1 MTDNK
6 EFPARSGSLPSWPAG
21 APGGKG
27 NKPVKSKLI
36 EKMAGSD
43 VPLNQAAVIA
53 VAEEVVETVTKKPA
67 RERQKRSQRKDAPS
81 EFVEKV
87 VTVNRVAK
95 VVKGGKR
102 FSFSALVVVGDL
114 KGRVGFALGKANEV
128 QDAIR
133 KGIVQAKKNFFKA
146 PLKGA
151 TIPHEVI
158 GHFGA
163 ARVLMK
169 PAMPGTGVIA
179 GGAVR
184 AICES
189 CGIKDILAKSL
200 GSDNSL
206 NVVRATMDGLEKL
219 MGSAENVG

>member
-1 MTDNK
+1 MENK
-6 EFPARSGSLPSWPAG
+6 EFKPKVVK
-21 APGGKG
+21 GK
-27 NKPVKSKLI
+27 VTEKSDVL
-36 EKMAGSD
+36 D
-43 VPLNQAAVIA
+43 VPLDKAAVVA
-53 VAEEVVETVTKKPA
+53 VAEEVIQTVKGPHTKRA
-67 RERQKRSQRKDAPS
+67 FKRSARQEGPQ

-87 VTVNRVAK
+87 VAVNRVAK

-114 KGRVGFALGKANEV
+114 KGRVGFAIGKANEV

-133 KGIVQAKKNFFKA
+133 KGIFQAKKNLFRVS
-146 PLKGA
+146 LKGT

-169 PAMPGTGVIA
+169 PAMPGTGVIS

-189 CGIKDILAKSL
+189 AGIKDILTKSL
-200 GSDNSL
+200 GSDNAI
-206 NVVRATMDGLEKL
+206 NVVRATAEGLKKL
-219 MGSAENVG
+219 IVAGANA

>member
-1 MTDNK
+1 MADNK
-6 EFPARSGSLPSWPAG
+6 EFKGGSL
-21 APGGKG
+21 
-27 NKPVKSKLI
+27 KSKLI
-36 EKMAGSD
+36 EKAGVSD
-43 VPLNQAAVIA
+43 VLLNPAAVVA
-53 VAEEVVETVTKKPA
+53 VAETVVENVTRRPSK
-67 RERQKRSQRKDAPS
+67 ERQKRAPRKDTPS
-81 EFVEKV
+81 EFAEKV

-102 FSFSALVVVGDL
+102 FSFSALVVVGDF
-114 KGRVGFALGKANEV
+114 KGRAGFALGKANEV

-133 KGIVQAKKNFFKA
+133 KGITQAKKNFFKVA
-146 PLKGA
+146 LKGT

-184 AICES
+184 AVCES

-206 NVVRATMDGLEKL
+206 NVVRATMNGLESL
-219 MGSAENVG
+219 IENPENAR

>member
-1 MTDNK
+1 MADNK
-6 EFPARSGSLPSWPAG
+6 DFK
-21 APGGKG
+21 GG
-27 NKPVKSKLI
+27 KPVKSKNPAA
-36 EKMAGSD
+36 E
-43 VPLNQAAVIA
+43 VPLNAAAVVA
-53 VAEEVVETVTKKPA
+53 VAEEVTESAPASRKPREKKRMP
-67 RERQKRSQRKDAPS
+67 RKEVQS
-81 EFVEKV
+81 EFIEKV

-102 FSFSALVVVGDL
+102 FSFSALVVVGDS

-133 KGIVQAKKNFFKA
+133 KGITAAKKNFFKA
-146 PLKGA
+146 PLKGT

-184 AICES
+184 AVCES

-206 NVVRATMDGLEKL
+206 NVVRATMDGLQSL
-219 MGSAENVG
+219 MENQNA

>member
-1 MTDNK
+1 MENK
-6 EFPARSGSLPSWPAG
+6 EFKPKIK
-21 APGGKG
+21 GKA
-27 NKPVKSKLI
+27 I
-36 EKMAGSD
+36 EKSD
-43 VPLNQAAVIA
+43 VLEVPLNQAAVVA
-53 VAEEVVETVTKKPA
+53 VTEEVVGTVKSPEY
-67 RERQKRSQRKDAPS
+67 RRQHRAPKRSQRQDTPQ

-87 VTVNRVAK
+87 VAVNRVAK

-133 KGIVQAKKNFFKA
+133 KGIFQAKKNLFIV
-146 PLKGA
+146 PVKGT

-158 GHFGA
+158 GEFGA

-169 PAMPGTGVIA
+169 PALPGTGVIS

-189 CGIKDILAKSL
+189 AGIKDILTKSL
-200 GSDNSL
+200 GSDNAI
-206 NVVRATMDGLEKL
+206 NVVRATVDGLRRL
-219 MGSAENVG
+219 VGGTVTNNA

>member
-1 MTDNK
+1 MENK
-6 EFPARSGSLPSWPAG
+6 DFK
-21 APGGKG
+21 GKA
-27 NKPVKSKLI
+27 KPVKTPKADL
-36 EKMAGSD
+36 ANQ
-43 VPLNQAAVIA
+43 PLNQAVVAAVT
-53 VAEEVVETVTKKPA
+53 EEVVEQVKERKP
-67 RERQKRSQRKDAPS
+67 SQRQRRPKRQEQTQQ
-81 EFVEKV
+81 EFSEKV
-87 VTVNRVAK
+87 VAVNRVAK

-102 FSFSALVVVGDL
+102 FSFSALVVIGDQ

-133 KGIVQAKKNFFKA
+133 KGIFQAKKN
-146 PLKGA
+146 LIRVQMKGT

-169 PAMPGTGVIA
+169 PAMPGTGVIS

-189 CGIKDILAKSL
+189 AGIKDILTKSL
-200 GSDNSL
+200 GSDNAI
-206 NVVRATMDGLEKL
+206 NVVRATVEGLKRL
-219 MGSAENVG
+219 IGSTDSVVG

>member
-1 MTDNK
+1 MENK
-6 EFPARSGSLPSWPAG
+6 EF
-21 APGGKG
+21 
-27 NKPVKSKLI
+27 KPKAKVKSAKTDRA
-36 EKMAGSD
+36 E
-43 VPLNQAAVIA
+43 VPLNAAAVVTA
-53 VAEEVVETVTKKPA
+53 TEEVVEQVRKPS
-67 RERQKRSQRKDAPS
+67 RSPRRISRQDSPQ

-87 VTVNRVAK
+87 VAVNRVAK

-102 FSFSALVVVGDL
+102 FSFSALVVIGDQ
-114 KGRVGFALGKANEV
+114 KGRVGYALGKANEV

-133 KGIVQAKKNFFKA
+133 KGIFQAKKNLFRVH
-146 PLKGA
+146 LKGT
-151 TIPHEVI
+151 TIPHEAI

-189 CGIKDILAKSL
+189 AGIKDILTKSL
-200 GSDNSL
+200 GSDNSI
-206 NVVRATMDGLEKL
+206 NVVRATSEGLQRL
-219 MGSAENVG
+219 MEAAPNA

>member
-1 MTDNK
+1 MENK
-6 EFPARSGSLPSWPAG
+6 DFPARGGSAS
-21 APGGKG
+21 GGKG
-27 NKPVKSKLI
+27 NKVSKTKPVKSDIL
-36 EKMAGSD
+36 E

-53 VAEEVVETVTKKPA
+53 VTEEVVEQVRKPSRA
-67 RERQKRSQRKDAPS
+67 PRRAQKRAEQSS

-87 VTVNRVAK
+87 VAVNRVAK

-102 FSFSALVVVGDL
+102 FSFSALVVIGDQ

-133 KGIVQAKKNFFKA
+133 KGIFQAKKNMIRVSM
-146 PLKGA
+146 KGT

-169 PAMPGTGVIA
+169 PAMPGTGVIS

-189 CGIKDILAKSL
+189 AGIKDILTKSL
-200 GSDNSL
+200 GSDNAI
-206 NVVRATMDGLEKL
+206 NVVRATVEGLSKL
-219 MGSAENVG
+219 MGSTDNAGQA

>member
-1 MTDNK
+1 MENK
-6 EFPARSGSLPSWPAG
+6 EFK
-21 APGGKG
+21 GKVKA
-27 NKPVKSKLI
+27 KPVKSDLV
-36 EKMAGSD
+36 D

-53 VAEEVVETVTKKPA
+53 VTEEVVEQVRKPSRA
-67 RERQKRSQRKDAPS
+67 PRRPQKRAEQSS

-87 VTVNRVAK
+87 VAVNRVAK

-133 KGIVQAKKNFFKA
+133 KGIFQAKKNLYLVT
-146 PLKGA
+146 LKGT

-169 PAMPGTGVIA
+169 PAMPGTGVIS

-189 CGIKDILAKSL
+189 AGIKDILTKSL
-200 GSDNSL
+200 GSDNAI
-206 NVVRATMDGLEKL
+206 NVVRATVEGLKRL
-219 MGSAENVG
+219 MGSTENAG

>member
-1 MTDNK
+1 MENK
-6 EFPARSGSLPSWPAG
+6 EF
-21 APGGKG
+21 
-27 NKPVKSKLI
+27 KPKTKIKTAVKSD
-36 EKMAGSD
+36 AVT
-43 VPLNQAAVIA
+43 VPLNQAAVVA
-53 VAEEVVETVTKKPA
+53 VTEEVVEATKPRSERP
-67 RERQKRSQRKDAPS
+67 RERKRSHRQHDQGPQ

-87 VTVNRVAK
+87 VAVNRVAK

-128 QDAIR
+128 QDAIK
-133 KGIVQAKKNFFKA
+133 KGIFQAKKNLFRIQ
-146 PLKGA
+146 LKGT

-169 PAMPGTGVIA
+169 PAMPGTGVIS

-189 CGIKDILAKSL
+189 VGIKDILTKSL
-200 GSDNSL
+200 GSDNAI
-206 NVVRATMDGLEKL
+206 NVVRATSEGLKKL
-219 MGSAENVG
+219 MEKTVDAQPS

>member
-1 MTDNK
+1 MDNK
-6 EFPARSGSLPSWPAG
+6 DFK
-21 APGGKG
+21 GKASV
-27 NKPVKSKLI
+27 KPVKS
-36 EKMAGSD
+36 D
-43 VPLNQAAVIA
+43 VINTPLNQAAVIA
-53 VAEEVVETVTKKPA
+53 VTEEVVGHVRKPSRGPRRAQKKF
-67 RERQKRSQRKDAPS
+67 EQSS
-81 EFVEKV
+81 EFSEKV
-87 VTVNRVAK
+87 VAVNRVAK

-133 KGIVQAKKNFFKA
+133 KGIFQAKKNLFKV
-146 PLKGA
+146 PLKGT

-163 ARVLMK
+163 ARVMMK
-169 PAMPGTGVIA
+169 PATPGTGVIS

-189 CGIKDILAKSL
+189 AGIKDILTKSL
-200 GSDNSL
+200 GSDNAI
-206 NVVRATMDGLEKL
+206 NVVRATVEGLNRL
-219 MGSAENVG
+219 IGSTDNA

>member
-1 MTDNK
+1 MDNK
-6 EFPARSGSLPSWPAG
+6 EFKPKS
-21 APGGKG
+21 K
-27 NKPVKSKLI
+27 NKPAVKS
-36 EKMAGSD
+36 D
-43 VPLNQAAVIA
+43 VINAPLNQAAVVA
-53 VAEEVVETVTKKPA
+53 VTEEVVESVRRAPAHRTKRAP
-67 RERQKRSQRKDAPS
+67 RQQEPQ
-81 EFVEKV
+81 EFAEKV
-87 VTVNRVAK
+87 VAVNRVAK

-102 FSFSALVVVGDL
+102 FSFSALVVVGDF

-133 KGIVQAKKNFFKA
+133 KGIFQAKKNLFKV
-146 PLKGA
+146 PLKGT

-169 PAMPGTGVIA
+169 PALPGTGVIS

-189 CGIKDILAKSL
+189 AGIKDILTKSL
-200 GSDNSL
+200 GSDNAI
-206 NVVRATMDGLEKL
+206 NVVRATSEGLKKL
-219 MGSAENVG
+219 MESQPNAS

>member
-1 MTDNK
+1 VENK
-6 EFPARSGSLPSWPAG
+6 DFKPKTKIKA
-21 APGGKG
+21 
-27 NKPVKSKLI
+27 PVKSDV
-36 EKMAGSD
+36 MN
-43 VPLNQAAVIA
+43 VPLNQAAVAA
-53 VAEEVVETVTKKPA
+53 VTAEVVEVVKRPEYQ
-67 RERQKRSQRKDAPS
+67 RERSRKPFRQEGPQ

-87 VTVNRVAK
+87 VAVNRVAK

-133 KGIVQAKKNFFKA
+133 KGIFQAKKNLFKVTI
-146 PLKGA
+146 KGT

-169 PAMPGTGVIA
+169 PAMPGTGVIS

-189 CGIKDILAKSL
+189 AGIKDILTKSL
-200 GSDNSL
+200 GSDNAI
-206 NVVRATMDGLEKL
+206 NVVRATAEGLRRL
-219 MGSAENVG
+219 MENTSDAR